1 MGSTVP
7 VPFVEDVATPDLQ
20 GPVVFLDTGAEIDQ
34 RTGLLLQ
41 NIPRR
46 GSLGIGDVEEA
57 VGLVLIV
64 DSTTNIAFQIT
75 QREIVLSVD
84 EATPWRSA
92 RERLTLEVG
101 QTCERVKVE
110 IIPLHPALGVA
121 DTTGELQ
128 GRRRARDNRKFEAL
142 NVRFRHVHESRQ
154 RTEDQVVK
162 RAEDLLVLVV
172 VVENRAVQLQPA
184 IKQSAL
190 GADFIGGKLFLP
202 RRFQLNEGT
211 GVHRREHAC
220 LIAAANVG
228 VEQRIL
234 NRLEVDTRAERYVIF
249 VQLVRETGRKRII
262 GRCRPRRAAT
272 ERPDIDTRG
281 RHRR

>member
-1 MGSTVP
+1 MHVFSTVP

-46 GSLGIGDVEEA
+46 VSLGIGDVEEA

-110 IIPLHPALGVA
+110 IIPL
-121 DTTGELQ
+121 
-128 GRRRARDNRKFEAL
+128 
-142 NVRFRHVHESRQ
+142 
-154 RTEDQVVK
+154 
-162 RAEDLLVLVV
+162 
-172 VVENRAVQLQPA
+172 
-184 IKQSAL
+184 
-190 GADFIGGKLFLP
+190 
-202 RRFQLNEGT
+202 
-211 GVHRREHAC
+211 
-220 LIAAANVG
+220 
-228 VEQRIL
+228 
-234 NRLEVDTRAERYVIF
+234 
-249 VQLVRETGRKRII
+249 
-262 GRCRPRRAAT
+262 
-272 ERPDIDTRG
+272 
-281 RHRR
+281 